1 MATPSHADYVAA
13 GGSLAEVQFL
23 AALPEA
29 LAFVDHLIWPNIVTP
44 ETEGAYLSAVFAA
57 IDMPPAVD
65 GELITSERIGN
76 TSVTYGSA
84 TERARARSAHVAQH
98 LTGTGLLYRGL

>member
-1 MATPSHADYVAA
+1 MVTPSHADYLLA
-13 GGSLAEVQFL
+13 GGSLEEAQYL

-29 LAFVDHLIWPNIVTP
+29 TAYVDHLIWPNAVTP
-44 ETEGAYLSAVFAA
+44 EAEGAYLAAVFAA

-65 GELITSERIGN
+65 GELVTSERIGN

-84 TERARARSAHVAQH
+84 TERARARSAHVAKH